1 MKKIKTLL
9 MVFVVCLLCTAC
21 GNRTAI
27 TGDKFY
33 EKTNKDYNVTDRS
46 DHYGFATSAYELNS
60 DNNLKILFI
69 ETKSDSMSQSLFVD
83 ETKNAYT
90 DATNDLAE
98 QNKDDKDFKIDDA
111 EVDDTVTKGDN
122 YSVVE
127 INTSKTYYRIT
138 WIDNTVMIGSIDI
151 DSKTTLLN
159 TMKGLGY

>member
-1 MKKIKTLL
+1 MGKK
-9 MVFVVCLLCTAC
+9 
-21 GNRTAI
+21 
-27 TGDKFY
+27 
-33 EKTNKDYNVTDRS
+33 NKQKKNKHKKNKSRS
-46 DHYGFATSAYELNS
+46 PNS
-60 DNNLKILFI
+60 DNNLKISFI
-69 ETKSDSMSQSLFVD
+69 ETKNDSMSQSLFVD